1 MLICTVRATTLKLV
15 SVFVLFAVCLVT
27 VVLLMLPLGGETVPS
42 IALSG
47 VKTEEDRQAF
57 LKEAGAFV
65 TGNAVEVAEFTVP
78 ADFDRVLLGYNEIQ
92 KSQGFDLSRY
102 AKKTVTRYTY
112 EGTDPRHEGKV
123 FVNLIVYRDKV
134 VAADVTCA
142 EGHDFVAPLLWEK

>member
-27 VVLLMLPLGGETVPS
+27 VVLLMLPLGGESVPS

-57 LKEAGAFV
+57 LKEAGASV

-102 AKKTVTRYTY
+102 TGKTLTRYTY
-112 EGTDPRHEGKV
+112 ELEGYEGKSGKV
-123 FVNLIVYRDKV
+123 YANLILYRDRI
-134 VAADVTCA
+134 VAADVMG
-142 EGHDFVAPLLWEK
+142 EGGSFVRPLQ